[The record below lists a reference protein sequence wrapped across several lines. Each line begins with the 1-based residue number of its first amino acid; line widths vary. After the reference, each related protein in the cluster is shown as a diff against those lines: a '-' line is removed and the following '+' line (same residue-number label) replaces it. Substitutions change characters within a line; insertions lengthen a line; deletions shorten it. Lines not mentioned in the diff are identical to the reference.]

1 METINIKINNKEY
14 SLIYCL
20 TEEEK
25 EKGLQ
30 NVESMENNEGAFFDY
45 REDPQDEISFWMKDT
60 EIPLDII
67 FVGEDDKVISC
78 KEGIP
83 NSEDMITENNVY
95 YVIELNKGS
104 GVKPGDEVDVE
115 DNGDFLNF
123 PPNSVFLLN
132 DDGSIQFS
140 LQGGER
146 IFSRI
151 SSRVIVRKAKKAKK
165 SKSETDYKDLGR
177 YIFGEMT
184 RQDNRDAQYVEK
196 FERFN

>member
-196 FERFN
+196 

>member
-30 NVESMENNEGAFFDY
+30 NVESMEDNEGAFFDY
-45 REDPQDEISFWMKDT
+45 REDPQEEVSFWMKDT

-78 KEGIP
+78 KEGVP
-83 NSEDMITENNVY
+83 NSEDIITENNVY

-132 DDGSIQFS
+132 DDGSVQFS

-196 FERFN
+196 

>member
-30 NVESMENNEGAFFDY
+30 NVESMEDNEGAFFDY

-78 KEGIP
+78 KEGAP

-123 PPNSVFLLN
+123 QPNSVFLLN

-196 FERFN
+196 

>member
-30 NVESMENNEGAFFDY
+30 NVESMEDNEGAFFDY
-45 REDPQDEISFWMKDT
+45 REDPQEEISFWMKDT

-78 KEGIP
+78 KEGVP
-83 NSEDMITENNVY
+83 NSEDIITENNVY

-196 FERFN
+196 

>member
-30 NVESMENNEGAFFDY
+30 NVESMEDNEGAFFDY

-83 NSEDMITENNVY
+83 NSEDIITENNVY

-196 FERFN
+196 

>member
-104 GVKPGDEVDVE
+104 GIKPGDEVDVE

-196 FERFN
+196 

>member
-30 NVESMENNEGAFFDY
+30 NVESMEDNEGAFFDY
-45 REDPQDEISFWMKDT
+45 REDPQEEVSFWMKDT

-78 KEGIP
+78 KEGVP
-83 NSEDMITENNVY
+83 NSEDIITEINVY

-104 GVKPGDEVDVE
+104 GIKPGDEVDVE

-123 PPNSVFLLN
+123 PPNSIFLLN

-196 FERFN
+196 

>member
-30 NVESMENNEGAFFDY
+30 NVESMEDNEGAFFDY
-45 REDPQDEISFWMKDT
+45 REDPQEEVSFWMKDT

-78 KEGIP
+78 KEGVP
-83 NSEDMITENNVY
+83 NSEDIITENNVY

-184 RQDNRDAQYVEK
+184 RQDNRDSQYVEK
-196 FERFN
+196 

>member
-1 METINIKINNKEY
+1 MDTINIKINNKEY
-14 SLIYCL
+14 KLIYCL

-45 REDPQDEISFWMKDT
+45 REDPQDEVSFWMKDT
-60 EIPLDII
+60 DIPLDII
-67 FVGEDDKVISC
+67 FVGEDDRVISC
-78 KEGIP
+78 KEGVP
-83 NSEDMITENNVY
+83 DSEDLITEYNVY
-95 YVIELNKGS
+95 YVIELNKNS
-104 GVKPGDEVDVE
+104 GIKSGDEVDVE
-115 DNGDFLNF
+115 DNGDFLDL
-123 PPNSVFLLN
+123 PSNSVLLLN
-132 DDGSIQFS
+132 DDGSVQFT

-165 SKSETDYKDLGR
+165 SKSDTDYKDLGR

-184 RQDNRDAQYVEK
+184 RQDNRKEEYVDK
-196 FERFN
+196 P

>member
-30 NVESMENNEGAFFDY
+30 NVESMEDNEGAFFDY
-45 REDPQDEISFWMKDT
+45 REDPQEEVSFWMKDT

-78 KEGIP
+78 KEGVP
-83 NSEDMITENNVY
+83 NSEDIITENNVY

-104 GVKPGDEVDVE
+104 EVKPGDEVDVE

-196 FERFN
+196 

>member
-30 NVESMENNEGAFFDY
+30 NVESMEDNEGAFFDY
-45 REDPQDEISFWMKDT
+45 RENPQDEISFWMKDT

-196 FERFN
+196 

>member
-30 NVESMENNEGAFFDY
+30 NVESMEDNEGAFFDY

-78 KEGIP
+78 KEGVP

-196 FERFN
+196 

>member
-30 NVESMENNEGAFFDY
+30 NVESMEDNEGAFFDY
-45 REDPQDEISFWMKDT
+45 REDPQEEISFWMKDT

-67 FVGEDDKVISC
+67 FVGENDKVISC

-196 FERFN
+196 

>member
-30 NVESMENNEGAFFDY
+30 NVESMEDNEGAFFDY
-45 REDPQDEISFWMKDT
+45 REDPQEEISFWMKDT

-104 GVKPGDEVDVE
+104 GIKPGDEVDVE

-132 DDGSIQFS
+132 DDGSVQFS

-196 FERFN
+196 

>member
-30 NVESMENNEGAFFDY
+30 NVESMEDNEGAFFDY
-45 REDPQDEISFWMKDT
+45 REDPQEEISFWMKDT

-78 KEGIP
+78 KEGVP
-83 NSEDMITENNVY
+83 NSEDMLTENNVY

-104 GVKPGDEVDVE
+104 GVKSGDEVDVE

>member
-1 METINIKINNKEY
+1 METINVKINNKEY

-30 NVESMENNEGAFFDY
+30 NVESMEDNEGAFFDY
-45 REDPQDEISFWMKDT
+45 REDPQEEVSFWMKDT

-78 KEGIP
+78 KEGVP

-104 GVKPGDEVDVE
+104 GIKPGDEVDVE

-196 FERFN
+196 

>member
-30 NVESMENNEGAFFDY
+30 NVESMEDNEGAFFDY
-45 REDPQDEISFWMKDT
+45 REDPQEEISFWMKDT

-104 GVKPGDEVDVE
+104 GIKPGDEVDVE

-196 FERFN
+196 

>member
-20 TEEEK
+20 TEGEK

-30 NVESMENNEGAFFDY
+30 NVESMEDNEGAFFDY
-45 REDPQDEISFWMKDT
+45 REDPQEEISFWMKDT

-104 GVKPGDEVDVE
+104 GVKPGDEVDIE

-132 DDGSIQFS
+132 DDGSVQFS

-196 FERFN
+196 

>member
-30 NVESMENNEGAFFDY
+30 NVESMEDNEGAFFDY
-45 REDPQDEISFWMKDT
+45 REDPQEEVSFWMKDT

-67 FVGEDDKVISC
+67 FIGEDDKVISC
-78 KEGIP
+78 KEGVQ
-83 NSEDMITENNVY
+83 NSEDIITENNVY

-196 FERFN
+196 

>member
-30 NVESMENNEGAFFDY
+30 NVEAMEDNEGAFFDY
-45 REDPQDEISFWMKDT
+45 REDPQEEISFWMKDT

-83 NSEDMITENNVY
+83 NSENIITENNVY

-104 GVKPGDEVDVE
+104 GVKSGDEVDVE

-196 FERFN
+196 

>member
-30 NVESMENNEGAFFDY
+30 NVESMEDNEGAFFDY
-45 REDPQDEISFWMKDT
+45 REDPQEEVSFWMKDT

-104 GVKPGDEVDVE
+104 GIKPGDEVDVE

-140 LQGGER
+140 LQGGEI

-196 FERFN
+196 

>member
-30 NVESMENNEGAFFDY
+30 NVESMEDNEGAFFDY

-104 GVKPGDEVDVE
+104 GIKPGDEVDVE

-196 FERFN
+196 

>member
-30 NVESMENNEGAFFDY
+30 NVESMEDNEGAFFDY
-45 REDPQDEISFWMKDT
+45 REDPQEEISFWMKDT

-151 SSRVIVRKAKKAKK
+151 SSRVSVRKAKKAKK

-196 FERFN
+196 

>member
-30 NVESMENNEGAFFDY
+30 NVESMEDNEGAFFDY
-45 REDPQDEISFWMKDT
+45 REDPQEEVSFWMKDT

-196 FERFN
+196 

>member
-30 NVESMENNEGAFFDY
+30 NVESMEDNEGAFFDY
-45 REDPQDEISFWMKDT
+45 REDPQEEVSFWMKDT

-78 KEGIP
+78 KEGVP
-83 NSEDMITENNVY
+83 NSEDIITENNVY

-196 FERFN
+196 

>member
-30 NVESMENNEGAFFDY
+30 NVESMEDNEGAFFDY
-45 REDPQDEISFWMKDT
+45 REDPQEEISFWMKDT

-78 KEGIP
+78 KEGVP

-196 FERFN
+196 

>member
-30 NVESMENNEGAFFDY
+30 NVESMEDNEGAFFDY
-45 REDPQDEISFWMKDT
+45 REDPQDKISFWMKDT

-95 YVIELNKGS
+95 YVIELNKNS

-196 FERFN
+196 

>member
-30 NVESMENNEGAFFDY
+30 NVESMEDNEGAFFDY
-45 REDPQDEISFWMKDT
+45 RENPQEEVSFWMKDT

-83 NSEDMITENNVY
+83 NSEDIITENNVY

-196 FERFN
+196 

>member
-30 NVESMENNEGAFFDY
+30 NVESMEDNEGAFFDY
-45 REDPQDEISFWMKDT
+45 REDPQKEVSFWMKDT

-78 KEGIP
+78 KEGVP
-83 NSEDMITENNVY
+83 NSEDIITENNVY

-196 FERFN
+196 

>member
-25 EKGLQ
+25 ERGLQ
-30 NVESMENNEGAFFDY
+30 NVESMEDNEGAFFDY
-45 REDPQDEISFWMKDT
+45 REDPQEEISFWMKDT

-104 GVKPGDEVDVE
+104 GIKPGDEVDVE

-132 DDGSIQFS
+132 DDGSVQFS

-196 FERFN
+196 

>member
-30 NVESMENNEGAFFDY
+30 NVESMEDNEGAFFDY
-45 REDPQDEISFWMKDT
+45 REDPQKEVSFWMKDT

-83 NSEDMITENNVY
+83 NSEDIITENNVY

-132 DDGSIQFS
+132 DDGSVQFS

-196 FERFN
+196 

>member
-30 NVESMENNEGAFFDY
+30 NVESMEDNEGAFFDY
-45 REDPQDEISFWMKDT
+45 REDPQEEISFWMKDT

-104 GVKPGDEVDVE
+104 GVKPGDEIDVE

-132 DDGSIQFS
+132 DDGSVQFS

-196 FERFN
+196 

>member
-30 NVESMENNEGAFFDY
+30 NVESMEDNEGAFFDY
-45 REDPQDEISFWMKDT
+45 REDPQEEISFWMKDT

-132 DDGSIQFS
+132 DDGSVQFS

-196 FERFN
+196 

>member
-30 NVESMENNEGAFFDY
+30 NVESMEDNEGAFFDY

-78 KEGIP
+78 KEGVP
-83 NSEDMITENNVY
+83 NSEDIITENNVY

-196 FERFN
+196 

>member
-30 NVESMENNEGAFFDY
+30 NVESMEDNEGAFFDY

-83 NSEDMITENNVY
+83 NSENIITENNVY

-196 FERFN
+196 

>member
-20 TEEEK
+20 TEDEK

-30 NVESMENNEGAFFDY
+30 NVESMEDNEGAFFDY
-45 REDPQDEISFWMKDT
+45 REDPQEEISFWMKDT

-78 KEGIP
+78 KEGVP

-196 FERFN
+196 

>member
-30 NVESMENNEGAFFDY
+30 NVESMEDNEGAFFDY
-45 REDPQDEISFWMKDT
+45 REDPQEEVSFWMKDT

-104 GVKPGDEVDVE
+104 GIKPGDEVDVE

-184 RQDNRDAQYVEK
+184 RQDNRDTQYVEK
-196 FERFN
+196 